1 MSHDTMINDFT
12 FLSHE
17 KLRDR
22 LYLIR
27 ECYLNPE
34 NIFNIYVVPG
44 ADKTGIFDT
53 GLGVTSGLRS
63 YIERNITA
71 GPKPMHAYMTHVD
84 LDHSGGAIL
93 FDEAC
98 MNERDLP
105 KLAWNLNVKRR
116 LSDLGV
122 FCKNNREVLQYC
134 EEHYLHN
141 EGIAFQNIDDG
152 DLIDLGGVKFEVI
165 KLPGHTPG
173 SLVYYNRAENYV
185 LGGDA
190 IQLHNTCQRCRDL
203 KESVFYYERFIKR
216 MPEDVIIYTGH
227 ERSHL
232 TLAAARDIRNGM
244 QEILAGRTE
253 EDTPSG
259 MPFPCIDPEELDY
272 DVKEHKCGQVS
283 VIYDANTLK

>member
-1 MSHDTMINDFT
+1 MINDFT

-34 NIFNIYVVPG
+34 NIFNIYIVLG
-44 ADKTGIFDT
+44 DHKTGIFDT

-63 YIERNITA
+63 YIEQNITA
-71 GPKPMHAYMTHVD
+71 SHNPMCAYMTHVD
-84 LDHSGGAIL
+84 LDHSGGAML
-93 FDEAC
+93 FDEAY
-98 MNERDLP
+98 MNERELP

-116 LSDLGV
+116 LSDLSV
-122 FCKNNREVLQYC
+122 FCKNNPDVLKYC

-141 EGIAFQNIDDG
+141 EDITFQNIDDG
-152 DLIDLGGVKFEVI
+152 EIIDLGGVKLEVI

-173 SLVYYNRAENYV
+173 SLVYYNRAEDYV

-203 KESVFYYERFIKR
+203 KESVFYYERFIER
-216 MPEDVIIYTGH
+216 MPEEVTIYTGH
-227 ERSHL
+227 ERYPL
-232 TLAAARDIRNGM
+232 TLAAARDIQTGM
-244 QEILAGRTE
+244 REILTGLTAK
-253 EDTPSG
+253 DTPSG
-259 MPFPCIDPEELDY
+259 MPFPCIDPEELSY
-272 DVKEHKCGQVS
+272 DVKEHRCGQVS
-283 VIYDANTLK
+283 VVYDANILKIK